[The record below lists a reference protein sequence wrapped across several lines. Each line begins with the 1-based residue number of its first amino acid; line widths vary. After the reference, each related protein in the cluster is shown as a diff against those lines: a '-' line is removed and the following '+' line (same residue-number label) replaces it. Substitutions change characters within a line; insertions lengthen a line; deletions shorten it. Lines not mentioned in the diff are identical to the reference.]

1 MCGMLALATRL
12 SVCLSVM
19 CASADAVVVA
29 AHHRLSLSL
38 CLCVVDSATW
48 RRLTV
53 QHGAACR
60 YVTQLHCMAFHAQTC
75 PCEINIHVSIA
86 YTPSPNKQ
94 GATHLFHSNFCKY
107 ARIFVCATLH

>member
-38 CLCVVDSATW
+38 CLCVCLCLCVVDSATW
-48 RRLTV
+48 RSLPLCDT
-53 QHGAACR
+53 
-60 YVTQLHCMAFHAQTC
+60 
-75 PCEINIHVSIA
+75 
-86 YTPSPNKQ
+86 
-94 GATHLFHSNFCKY
+94 
-107 ARIFVCATLH
+107 ATLHGLPCSNLSL